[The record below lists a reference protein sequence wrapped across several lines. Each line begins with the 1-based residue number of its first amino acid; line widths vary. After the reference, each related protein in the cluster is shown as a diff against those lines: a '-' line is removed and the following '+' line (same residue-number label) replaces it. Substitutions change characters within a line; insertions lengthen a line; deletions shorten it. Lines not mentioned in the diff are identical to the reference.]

1 MIKVLAGIIFAT
13 DPRRTREHYG
23 QEQLTAEHD
32 GRFFR
37 ISIDRSMLPPFYE
50 LFEEYEQDGRLLNNR
65 LFASS
70 KFQKIED
77 YIKIMEEKK

>member
-13 DPRRTREHYG
+13 DTRRTREHYG

-50 LFEEYEQDGRLLNNR
+50 LYEEYEQDGRLLNNR

-70 KFQKIED
+70 KLQKIED
-77 YIKIMEEKK
+77 YIKDNVI

>member
-1 MIKVLAGIIFAT
+1 
-13 DPRRTREHYG
+13 
-23 QEQLTAEHD
+23 
-32 GRFFR
+32 
-37 ISIDRSMLPPFYE
+37 MLPPFYE

>member
-1 MIKVLAGIIFAT
+1 MNEKKKGNGKSNHTHHKVK
-13 DPRRTREHYG
+13 
-23 QEQLTAEHD
+23 EQLTAEHD

-37 ISIDRSMLPPFYE
+37 ISIDRSMLPPFYD

-70 KFQKIED
+70 QLRKIED
-77 YIKIMEEKK
+77 YIKDNVL